1 MTPPEEEHMP
11 PFDSDA
17 ILDAVRDELR
27 KALAFGD
34 DQVNPDD
41 QLDMLPNADSIR
53 LMRTVSA
60 LERRFDVELD
70 DDEIRN
76 ALTVADLVRV
86 VGDATATS
94 PRG

>member
-1 MTPPEEEHMP
+1 MP

-17 ILDAVRDELR
+17 ILDAVRDELS

-34 DQVNPDD
+34 AQVNPDD
-41 QLDMLPNADSIR
+41 QLDLLPNADSIL

>member
-1 MTPPEEEHMP
+1 
-11 PFDSDA
+11 
-17 ILDAVRDELR
+17 
-27 KALAFGD
+27 
-34 DQVNPDD
+34 
-41 QLDMLPNADSIR
+41 MLPNADSIR